1 MAKVAFTVDN
11 GIEPS
16 KNTQGSVGST
26 THKFLDLNFSRNG
39 DIDGDLNVDGT
50 LTAANLSG
58 GGGGGTDIPTVVAI
72 ATALAY

>member
-26 THKFLDLNFSRNG
+26 THKFLDLNFS
-39 DIDGDLNVDGT
+39 
-50 LTAANLSG
+50 LS
-58 GGGGGTDIPTVVAI
+58 TSKLSVNE
-72 ATALAY
+72 LMLLFS

>member
-1 MAKVAFTVDN
+1 MVHV
-11 GIEPS
+11 
-16 KNTQGSVGST
+16 
-26 THKFLDLNFSRNG
+26 HKFLDFNFSRNG